1 MNRQNVSIS
10 DHPSMAAALPS
21 NWHVITG
28 APCSGKT
35 TVIQMLADQGHRTVA
50 EAARSYIDDQL
61 AQGKSLAT
69 IKANPMAFERH
80 ILMEKVGIERC
91 LPKKETIFLDRAIP
105 DSIAYYQLEGLDPA
119 EPVQQSRFVRYK
131 TIFLFEALPFE
142 KDAVRAEDQIQ
153 SQRIEALLSKAYR
166 DLGYP
171 IVRVPVLSIARRAAF
186 VLSHRHASEKCK
198 R

>member
-1 MNRQNVSIS
+1 
-10 DHPSMAAALPS
+10 MATVHPS

-35 TVIQMLADQGHRTVA
+35 AVIQMLADQGHRTVA
-50 EAARSYIDDQL
+50 EVARSYIDDQL

-69 IKANPMAFERH
+69 IKADPMIFERH

-119 EPVQQSRFVRYK
+119 EPMQQSRFVRYK

-142 KDAVRAEDQIQ
+142 KDAVRTEDQVRA
-153 SQRIEALLSKAYR
+153 QRIEALLSKAYR
-166 DLGYP
+166 GLGYS
-171 IVRVPVLSIARRAAF
+171 IVRVPVLSIARRMAF
-186 VLSHRHASEKCK
+186 VLSHRHASGKC
-198 R
+198 